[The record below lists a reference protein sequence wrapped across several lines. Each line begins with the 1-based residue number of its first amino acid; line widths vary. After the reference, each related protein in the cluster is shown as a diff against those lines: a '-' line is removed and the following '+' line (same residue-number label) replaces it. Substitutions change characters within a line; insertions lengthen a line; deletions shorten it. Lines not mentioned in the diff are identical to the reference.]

1 MSNSLRFT
9 RRGTGTFWRPNV
21 ILFAGICASTYAH
34 YLKIPW
40 LKLELEN
47 HSQKIEKC
55 NVLSMRLVIRK
66 RNEEKSNPCRSNWKV
81 NDCLKWLSMK
91 QNNIWHRPTL
101 TLIGRRGLNY
111 GKEVVNSTDI
121 WTGEI
126 RSPSS
131 SSTKEEWSLTSW
143 HNIKKVASGWNRRRG
158 PLKMD
163 QDNLQKSCNSKL
175 PDRF

>member
-1 MSNSLRFT
+1 
-9 RRGTGTFWRPNV
+9 
-21 ILFAGICASTYAH
+21 
-34 YLKIPW
+34 
-40 LKLELEN
+40 
-47 HSQKIEKC
+47 
-55 NVLSMRLVIRK
+55 MRLVIRK
-66 RNEEKSNPCRSNWKV
+66 RNEEKSNSCRSNWKV

-175 PDRF
+175 PDRFKAEAEPSEAAEWDEWPRWDILNHWRHPLWWRTSSKD

>member
-1 MSNSLRFT
+1 
-9 RRGTGTFWRPNV
+9 
-21 ILFAGICASTYAH
+21 
-34 YLKIPW
+34 
-40 LKLELEN
+40 
-47 HSQKIEKC
+47 
-55 NVLSMRLVIRK
+55 MRLVIRK
-66 RNEEKSNPCRSNWKV
+66 RNEEKSNSCRSKWKV

-143 HNIKKVASGWNRRRG
+143 HNIKKVASGWNRKRG
-158 PLKMD
+158 PSLDKIMKMD
-163 QDNLQKSCNSKL
+163 HDNLRKVLQWQASWQTKPKQEGSSTIRKQQSGMSGLEWDLPNHWKAAPMMKNRPAIFKKVKSW
-175 PDRF
+175 